1 MYFVDCKKNTANE
14 NSSVRK
20 TKQNILMLRTSLYG
34 SISKAKKRTRDK
46 VFLYLVL
53 ESMNVTTHKEVIWI
67 TCLKLHNKT

>member
-20 TKQNILMLRTSLYG
+20 TKQNILMLRTSLHA

-46 VFLYLVL
+46 VFLYLIL
-53 ESMNVTTHKEVIWI
+53 ESMNVSIRKEVI
-67 TCLKLHNKT
+67 

>member
-20 TKQNILMLRTSLYG
+20 TKQNILMLRTSLYA

-46 VFLYLVL
+46 VFLYLIL
-53 ESMNVTTHKEVIWI
+53 ESMIVTIRKEVI
-67 TCLKLHNKT
+67 